1 MNKFEEAYN
10 KHMEKVYVSMCLN
23 EYTDDDDSDQ
33 EDPALAAADDA
44 AEDSD
49 VAREKEK
56 HDKELEKVISQKTQ
70 NLKKTSSALKRSPV

>member
-23 EYTDDDDSDQ
+23 EYAEDEEDDQ
-33 EDPALAAADDA
+33 VDPALAAADDA
-44 AEDSD
+44 PEDSD

-56 HDKELEKVISQKTQ
+56 HDKELKKVMSQKTQ